1 MKSIIPILIT
11 VIVMAVVGYIGY
23 EYITIQKSTARNV
36 AIDGCMQVSV
46 YRNSYIGETGNTV
59 VTEEPIQTAVDKC
72 LSLKG
77 IEQ

>member
-1 MKSIIPILIT
+1 MKSIIPLIIT

-23 EYITIQKSTARNV
+23 ENLQVSKATARNE
-36 AIDGCMQVSV
+36 AIDGCIAASV
-46 YRNSYIGETGNTV
+46 YRNSYIGEIGNTV

-77 IEQ
+77 IE